1 MFFFTTNLCYLF
13 SKIILNITELLF
25 AFSLTYCY
33 VCMVINYLTT
43 TANLKT
49 MATKQD
55 EIKMLEQMLNFV
67 NNNPNSYLAEF
78 FTSVLV
84 QQMQSNIANDFPV
97 DQSIGYQAD
106 ESVEK
111 SVQQLKDQMEEMKK
125 FYDDERKELRLKC
138 NNKESQ
144 LEMILTDLIMEE
156 DHMKI
161 AYQYFDN
168 RQILKAKVM
177 NRPNS
182 LSEEERD
189 TIVELVLA

>member
-1 MFFFTTNLCYLF
+1 MLF
-13 SKIILNITELLF
+13 KILLYRF
-25 AFSLTYCY
+25 VLL
-33 VCMVINYLTT
+33 INYLTT

-78 FTSVLV
+78 FTPAMV

-97 DQSIGYQAD
+97 EQAIGYQSD